1 MSVYIPQKLRKLVAE
16 RAKGHC
22 EYCLHHE
29 SDSYTTFQVDHIISL
44 RHGGITIAI
53 NLAYA
58 CLFCNR
64 YKGSDVGTVLLPKH
78 DFVRLFNPRL
88 DSWQEHFAWEE
99 LVIVPLS
106 NIGEATIK
114 ILDLNN
120 LERIMER
127 QILLEAGRLFR
138 LV

>member
-1 MSVYIPQKLRKLVAE
+1 MSAYIPQKLRKLVTE
-16 RAKGHC
+16 RARGHC
-22 EYCLHHE
+22 EYCLLHE
-29 SDSYTTFQVDHIISL
+29 SDSYATFQVDHIISL
-44 RHGGITIAI
+44 RHGGKTVAI

-78 DFVRLFNPRL
+78 DFVRLYNPRS
-88 DSWQEHFAWEE
+88 DNWKEHFDWQGLEM
-99 LVIVPLS
+99 VPLS

-114 ILDLNN
+114 ILDLNS

-127 QILLEAGRLFR
+127 QILQEAGRFLR
-138 LV
+138 

>member
-1 MSVYIPQKLRKLVAE
+1 MSAYIPQKLRRLVAE

-22 EYCLHHE
+22 EYCLLHE
-29 SDSYTTFQVDHIISL
+29 NDSYSTFQVDHIISL
-44 RHGGITIAI
+44 RHGGKTLAS

-78 DFVRLFNPRL
+78 DFIRLFNPRS
-88 DSWQEHFAWEE
+88 DTWKEHFDWRGLEM
-99 LVIVPLS
+99 VSLS
-106 NIGEATIK
+106 DIGEATIK

-127 QILLEAGRLFR
+127 QILQEAGRFFR

>member
-1 MSVYIPQKLRKLVAE
+1 MSAYIPKKLRKLVAG

-22 EYCLHHE
+22 EYCLLHE
-29 SDSYTTFQVDHIISL
+29 SDSYSTFQVDHIISL
-44 RHGGITIAI
+44 RHGGKTNPI

-78 DFVRLFNPRL
+78 DFVRLYNPRS
-88 DSWQEHFAWEE
+88 DNWKEHFDWQGLEM
-99 LVIVPLS
+99 VPLS

-114 ILDLNN
+114 ILDLNS

-127 QILLEAGRLFR
+127 QILQEAGRFLR
-138 LV
+138 